1 MYVKMTSPLLCCKLK
16 EIIITSFVMTPSIR
30 IMKHR
35 DLSPPAVSHIL
46 LLSLL
51 ILMVMIVSS
60 SDDFTLPLPHCVD
73 PSVRLQPCQNNDSY
87 CGDWDIPKR
96 TYRPNNCYY
105 RDFTGEQ
112 ARKCF
117 GE

>member
-1 MYVKMTSPLLCCKLK
+1 
-16 EIIITSFVMTPSIR
+16 
-30 IMKHR
+30 MKHR
-35 DLSPPAVSHIL
+35 DLSPPAVSLIL

-60 SDDFTLPLPHCVD
+60 SDDFTLPHCVD